1 MTAKERAAK
10 AIAARK
16 MLLSNNGERLPDV
29 RGNDGRKGHARMRVH
44 IYSQELTKEV
54 VLVSKQQIDLA
65 LEKAQSILTLD
76 DMISILELKLMVLR
90 DEQAEAV
97 LAEKDTG
104 E

>member
-1 MTAKERAAK
+1 M
-10 AIAARK
+10 
-16 MLLSNNGERLPDV
+16 
-29 RGNDGRKGHARMRVH
+29 
-44 IYSQELTKEV
+44 
-54 VLVSKQQIDLA
+54 LVSKQQIDLA

-97 LAEKDTG
+97 LAEKDTR